1 MWGAFWAWYERNYT
15 LNLSIAVALFL
26 VQIFHLVWLFGEVVW
41 AHLFGTPLLT
51 LGGTGSTVMALVD
64 YGEIPA
70 ILSVSLVYINELRTR
85 FSFIGAT
92 YLLFLNSQWLHI
104 FWITDEFV
112 VTAFNEAGTVLP
124 LWLAWVGISIDYL
137 EVPVMFDTG
146 KKLLRAWRAPQLT

>member
-1 MWGAFWAWYERNYT
+1 
-15 LNLSIAVALFL
+15 
-26 VQIFHLVWLFGEVVW
+26 
-41 AHLFGTPLLT
+41 
-51 LGGTGSTVMALVD
+51 MALVD